1 MLDQTEDK
9 APEAEAPA
17 DDLDAP
23 EFHPELDTLMGDL
36 RDVMLG
42 RIRTTRKPWEQ
53 MSEDEQ
59 IDLANGIE
67 LAAKDMIRRTVRLL
81 NNYPWPHAAVLLGE
95 VKIKGA
101 KGIEAKVTCDNIE
114 LNRTVLGDHI
124 GQHVMVLMVDS
135 DRFMAHRAPVD
146 IKPDQP
152 ELPIE
157 DGEAVGDPQD
167 YDRRPAGADLE

>member
-1 MLDQTEDK
+1 MLDQMEDK
-9 APEAEAPA
+9 GPEAEASA
-17 DDLDAP
+17 TELDAP
-23 EFHPELDTLMGDL
+23 DFNPELETLMGDL

-42 RIRTTRKPWEQ
+42 RIRTQQKPWEKMTQ
-53 MSEDEQ
+53 DEQ
-59 IDLANGIE
+59 IDLANGLE
-67 LAAKDMIRRTVRLL
+67 LAAKDIIRRTVRLL
-81 NNYPWPHAAVLLGE
+81 NDFPWPHAAVLLGE

-124 GQHVMVLMVDS
+124 GQHVMILMVDS

-157 DGEAVGDPQD
+157 DGAGVPDPANM
-167 YDRRPAGADLE
+167 PVASDLE

>member
-1 MLDQTEDK
+1 MLDKTEDI

-17 DDLDAP
+17 VENDAP
-23 EFHPELDTLMGDL
+23 DFNPQLDTLMGDL

-42 RIRTTRKPWEQ
+42 RIRTTQKPWEK
-53 MSEDEQ
+53 MSEEEQ
-59 IDLANGIE
+59 IDLANGLE
-67 LAAKDMIRRTVRLL
+67 MAARDIIRRTVRLL
-81 NNYPWPHAAVLLGE
+81 NDYPWPHAAVLLGE

-124 GQHVMVLMVDS
+124 GQHVMILMVDS

-146 IKPDQP
+146 IQP
-152 ELPIE
+152 NQPALPME
-157 DGEAVGDPQD
+157 DGDGVPDPV
-167 YDRRPAGADLE
+167 RPAEADLE

>member
-1 MLDQTEDK
+1 MLDKTEDIGS
-9 APEAEAPA
+9 EAEASA
-17 DDLDAP
+17 AELDAP
-23 EFHPELDTLMGDL
+23 DFNPDLDTLMGDL

-42 RIRTTRKPWEQ
+42 RIRTQQKPWEKMTQ
-53 MSEDEQ
+53 DEQ
-59 IDLANGIE
+59 IDLANGLE
-67 LAAKDMIRRTVRLL
+67 LAAKDIIRRTVRLL
-81 NNYPWPHAAVLLGE
+81 NDYPWPHAAVLLGE

-124 GQHVMVLMVDS
+124 GQHVMILMVDS

-157 DGEAVGDPQD
+157 DGAGVPDPVNK
-167 YDRRPAGADLE
+167 PVASDLE